1 MNNKGYEK
9 ALHLYNNGR
18 IEKAIEICEKEI
30 SRDLSNSKVLNL
42 KGLLLYLKGDLEDAI
57 ALWKINKDYNND
69 DISSSYLKDAKNDFN
84 RMELY
89 KEAEELMQNLAID
102 EAIEIL
108 EVCSESD
115 FNSININN
123 SLAICYFRK
132 GDNLKVK
139 EYLEKVFKLDRDNKK
154 AEIINKKLDSI
165 YKYKNRKETFLKVTL
180 ASLLMVAIIAIVLLE
195 KENIINFNLKP
206 EDTNIS
212 VSDMEEDKETINS
225 ENNEIIDE
233 NNKNIDENNKI
244 ENETVKN
251 LSNEEIRENYL
262 NATQYYDEGKFDA
275 AKDLLENTLNKSNNN
290 HLDDDIIFLLASSYE
305 SLGNINKA
313 IENFDKYIL
322 NYREGSYIQ
331 EVYYRAA
338 LLYKDIDIKKSKEYA
353 NEILINYPNSIYNNN
368 YVKEIINS

>member
-1 MNNKGYEK
+1 MNNKGYER
-9 ALHLYNNGR
+9 ALNLYNNGR
-18 IEKAIEICEKEI
+18 IEKAIETCEKEI

-69 DISSSYLKDAKNDFN
+69 DISSSYLKDIQNDFN
-84 RMELY
+84 KMELY
-89 KEAEELMQNLAID
+89 KDAEELIQDLAID

-115 FNSININN
+115 FNYININN

-132 GDNLKVK
+132 GDDVKVK
-139 EYLEKVFKLDRDNKK
+139 EYLEKVFKLDRYNEK
-154 AEIINKKLDSI
+154 AKIINKKLESI
-165 YKYKNRKETFLKVTL
+165 YKYKNRKETFLKVTI
-180 ASLLMVAIIAIVLLE
+180 ASLVVLSIMTIVLLE
-195 KENIINFNLKP
+195 KENMINLKLKP
-206 EDTNIS
+206 KDTNIS
-212 VSDMEEDKETINS
+212 INDIEEDKETINN
-225 ENNEIIDE
+225 ENNEIINE
-233 NNKNIDENNKI
+233 NNKIIDENNEIK
-244 ENETVKN
+244 NETVKD
-251 LSNEEIRENYL
+251 LSNEEIKENYI
-262 NATQYYDEGKFDA
+262 NATQYYGEGKFDA
-275 AKDLLENTLNKSNNN
+275 AKDLLEKTLNKSNTN

-322 NYREGSYIQ
+322 NYEKGSYIQ

-353 NEILINYPNSIYNNN
+353 NKILINYSNSIYNNN